1 MHITRASVFSPWERH
16 QWANVFKAGMEALQL
31 DGVGFSPAS
40 MRAGGATHVFR
51 EKENLAALQYLGR
64 WSKASTL
71 RHYLHDAFSM
81 YTTMHFTDRA
91 VELQRL
97 VHQHVSRLS
106 APPSARLTDLLSS

>member
-1 MHITRASVFSPWERH
+1 
-16 QWANVFKAGMEALQL
+16 
-31 DGVGFSPAS
+31 

-81 YTTMHFTDRA
+81 YTAMHFTQSEQLNFNTWCTSTRG
-91 VELQRL
+91 VCMRRRRL
-97 VHQHVSRLS
+97 
-106 APPSARLTDLLSS
+106 DC